1 MIFYIKEKKGKRKKQ
16 ANKQTLLTI
25 KTIQIKTKFNLLPS
39 SQKEMAKVN
48 NTQLSWN
55 QKKRGIAFWRAI
67 MLHNFPAY
75 GLGIYPK
82 DKISQV
88 HKGVCIRLSNIALF
102 KIKNLESI
110 CP

>member
-55 QKKRGIAFWRAI
+55 
-67 MLHNFPAY
+67 
-75 GLGIYPK
+75 
-82 DKISQV
+82 
-88 HKGVCIRLSNIALF
+88 
-102 KIKNLESI
+102 
-110 CP
+110 